1 MGGGTSVVS
10 PKTGPIRLRIVYP
23 DDLRLIL
30 AFARLQDELLHP
42 IHQASSRLNH
52 RVGMSLRVREQLFN
66 RESRNELI
74 AASQKGEWH
83 GAKHREKNTSHNLPT
98 LATVLEV

>member
-1 MGGGTSVVS
+1 
-10 PKTGPIRLRIVYP
+10 
-23 DDLRLIL
+23 
-30 AFARLQDELLHP
+30 
-42 IHQASSRLNH
+42 
-52 RVGMSLRVREQLFN
+52 MSLRVREQLFN

-83 GAKHREKNTSHNLPT
+83 GAKHREKNTSHNRPT